1 MPDTILIIDDEA
13 AIRETLSGIL
23 GDEGFTPLA
32 AGSAEEGLQLLD
44 EKDVDLVLLDIW
56 LPGMDGLEGLGII
69 RQRFAH
75 LPVIMISGH
84 GTVET
89 AVQATRMG
97 AFDFIEKPLSYDKTV
112 LAIRKGLEVS
122 RLERENRLLRASGPD
137 RVRLIGDSPLMQQ
150 LREQIDRV
158 APTDAWV
165 LIRGGHGTGKELV
178 AQTIHAQSQRSRHPM
193 VAVNCAA
200 IPEELIESELF
211 GHVKGAFTGATET
224 RKGKFDL
231 ANGST
236 LFLDEIGDMS
246 LKSQAKVLRILQE
259 QKFERVGGA
268 RTIEV
273 DVRVLAA
280 TNKNLEEEIEHGRF
294 RADLFY
300 RLNVVPIVVPDLVER
315 RADVPLLVEEF
326 ARQFGR
332 KGLGHKDFAAEAMA
346 LLQRHAWPGNVRELR
361 NLVERLMIMT
371 PGDTVTAADVS
382 LFLGGAPLSP
392 PPAPA
397 RAQDYGD
404 LSFKEARRRFEAD
417 YLHIRLIHSAV
428 ARPQGRGKV
437 ERFFGTVNT
446 ELLTTLPGHLASGA
460 ESWPAPAL
468 SSADLDAA
476 VGAFVLDYN
485 DRAHSELGV
494 SPRAAWIADG
504 WLPRL
509 PDSLQALDGLLLTVA
524 RSRTVRRDG
533 IHFQGM
539 RYVSPTLAGFVGR
552 PVVIRYDPRDVTE
565 IRVFDHDQFLCTAV
579 DQEHHAKQI
588 SLKDV
593 QAARNAR
600 RRALRRGIN
609 ERIAVVAA
617 HTPDAPARPAPPRGP
632 TVARLKVYKEDLT

>member
-1 MPDTILIIDDEA
+1 
-13 AIRETLSGIL
+13 
-23 GDEGFTPLA
+23 
-32 AGSAEEGLQLLD
+32 
-44 EKDVDLVLLDIW
+44 
-56 LPGMDGLEGLGII
+56 
-69 RQRFAH
+69 
-75 LPVIMISGH
+75 MISGH

-371 PGDTVTAADVS
+371 PADTVTAADVA

-417 YLHIRLIHSAV
+417 YLQARLD
-428 ARPQGRGKV
+428 
-437 ERFFGTVNT
+437 E
-446 ELLTTLPGHLASGA
+446 
-460 ESWPAPAL
+460 
-468 SSADLDAA
+468 
-476 VGAFVLDYN
+476 N
-485 DRAHSELGV
+485 DGNM
-494 SPRAAWIADG
+494 
-504 WLPRL
+504 
-509 PDSLQALDGLLLTVA
+509 
-524 RSRTVRRDG
+524 SRTAEQIGMERSHLHKKVKALGIVVR
-533 IHFQGM
+533 
-539 RYVSPTLAGFVGR
+539 
-552 PVVIRYDPRDVTE
+552 
-565 IRVFDHDQFLCTAV
+565 
-579 DQEHHAKQI
+579 
-588 SLKDV
+588 
-593 QAARNAR
+593 
-600 RRALRRGIN
+600 
-609 ERIAVVAA
+609 
-617 HTPDAPARPAPPRGP
+617 
-632 TVARLKVYKEDLT
+632 

>member
-23 GDEGFTPLA
+23 GDEGFTPLG

-56 LPGMDGLEGLGII
+56 LPGMDGMEGLRTI

-122 RLERENRLLRASGPD
+122 RLERENRLLRESGPD

-315 RADVPLLVEEF
+315 REDVPLLVEEF

-332 KGLGHKDFAAEAMA
+332 KGLGGKQFAAEALA

-371 PGDTVTAADVS
+371 PADTVTAADVA

-397 RAQDYGD
+397 AGPDYAGLD
-404 LSFKEARRRFEAD
+404 YKEARRRFETD
-417 YLHIRLIHSAV
+417 YLQARLD
-428 ARPQGRGKV
+428 
-437 ERFFGTVNT
+437 E
-446 ELLTTLPGHLASGA
+446 
-460 ESWPAPAL
+460 
-468 SSADLDAA
+468 
-476 VGAFVLDYN
+476 N
-485 DRAHSELGV
+485 DGN
-494 SPRAAWIADG
+494 I
-504 WLPRL
+504 
-509 PDSLQALDGLLLTVA
+509 
-524 RSRTVRRDG
+524 SRTAEQIGMERSHLHKKVKALGIVVR
-533 IHFQGM
+533 
-539 RYVSPTLAGFVGR
+539 
-552 PVVIRYDPRDVTE
+552 
-565 IRVFDHDQFLCTAV
+565 
-579 DQEHHAKQI
+579 
-588 SLKDV
+588 
-593 QAARNAR
+593 
-600 RRALRRGIN
+600 
-609 ERIAVVAA
+609 
-617 HTPDAPARPAPPRGP
+617 
-632 TVARLKVYKEDLT
+632 